1 MQLGFGE
8 STGEATYNSI
18 TATNTPKTDNI
29 ATKISI
35 NGLNVCNTAATKW

>member
-8 STGEATYNSI
+8 NIGVAEYNTL
-18 TATNTPKTDNI
+18 TATNTPKTDAI

-35 NGLNVCNTAATKW
+35 NGLNVCNTAAAKH